1 MLQKEKR
8 TPIQS
13 ELQKVWLRYLN
24 LLIESNTIHCSK
36 TELDT
41 FYQVY
46 NQDSYTFSD
55 AVVMNHLLLK
65 HPLKKLRKLE
75 NESKSQITFK

>member
-1 MLQKEKR
+1 MLQDEKR

-24 LLIESNTIHCSK
+24 LLIESNTIHCSH

-41 FYQVY
+41 FYEVY
-46 NQDSYTFSD
+46 RSDSYSYSD
-55 AVVMNHLLLK
+55 AVVLNHLLKK
-65 HPLKKLRKLE
+65 HPLKKLKKLN
-75 NESKSQITFK
+75 NESDQIQFK